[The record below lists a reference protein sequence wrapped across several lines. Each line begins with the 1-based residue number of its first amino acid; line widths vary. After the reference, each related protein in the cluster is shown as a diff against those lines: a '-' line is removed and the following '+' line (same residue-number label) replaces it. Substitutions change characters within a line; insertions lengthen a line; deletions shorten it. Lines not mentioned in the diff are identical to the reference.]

1 MTWCCCTTTGTS
13 RTWPARFR
21 NLSSPEQGSIR
32 LHQLMY
38 TADTEARITI
48 PVRLEAALERYR
60 GGLEA
65 PPSLASVVQAAL
77 EEYLEDR
84 GYPVGAGEVFEDEQ
98 EIMPA
103 ASPRSRGRRFD

>member
-1 MTWCCCTTTGTS
+1 
-13 RTWPARFR
+13 
-21 NLSSPEQGSIR
+21 
-32 LHQLMY
+32 MY

-48 PVRLEAALERYR
+48 PDRLEAALERYR

-77 EEYLEDR
+77 GEYLEDR

-103 ASPRSRGRRFD
+103 ASPKSRGRRFDVPRLKDGARPVPETVIEDRR